1 MTDPSPRA
9 RPARRPATALASA
22 SQPAKSRRPPTAAA
36 VHTGTAA
43 SDTDMAATATDTT
56 TATATDRVYEGIYGA
71 VLEHRLVP
79 GDRLR
84 EEELALGFGVSRTV
98 VRQALQRLAQDRVI
112 ELQHN
117 HGARVPQP
125 GLDEAG
131 HVFEAR
137 RVVECEIA
145 RRLGGRLQPAQL
157 AELHALAEAEAVAD
171 HQGDRAQAVRLSGEF
186 HRALARMHGNP
197 VFLRL
202 LDGLLPTTS
211 LLMAMSKAG
220 GGQVCVAHRHVEL
233 IRALDGSSQGAANEM
248 RRHLM
253 ELERSLGRTLAA
265 AQSRSG

>member
-1 MTDPSPRA
+1 MTHPTPPA
-9 RPARRPATALASA
+9 RPARRPVKARAPDP
-22 SQPAKSRRPPTAAA
+22 QPAPARRAPPTASA
-36 VHTGTAA
+36 HT
-43 SDTDMAATATDTT
+43 D
-56 TATATDRVYEGIYGA
+56 TATDRVYEGIYGA
-71 VLEHRLVP
+71 VLEHHLVP

-145 RRLGGRLQPAQL
+145 RRLGSRLRPDQL
-157 AELHALAEAEAVAD
+157 AELHALAEAESRAD
-171 HQGDRAQAVRLSGEF
+171 QRGDRAQAVRLSGEF

-197 VFLRL
+197 VFERL

-211 LLMAMSKAG
+211 MLMARYTAQG
-220 GGQVCVAHRHVEL
+220 GTVCVAHRHVEL
-233 IRALDGSSQGAANEM
+233 IAALQEGPRAAAAEMRQHIDELQRSLVRGGASAERRLRDAFAAYRDDDGANEC
-248 RRHLM
+248 
-253 ELERSLGRTLAA
+253 A
-265 AQSRSG
+265 

>member
-1 MTDPSPRA
+1 MTRPKRPA
-9 RPARRPATALASA
+9 RPTRRPATAHPSHT
-22 SQPAKSRRPPTAAA
+22 QPPTARRAP
-36 VHTGTAA
+36 
-43 SDTDMAATATDTT
+43 ATAPPHTD
-56 TATATDRVYEGIYGA
+56 TATDRVYEGIYGA
-71 VLEHRLVP
+71 VLEHHLVP

-145 RRLGGRLQPAQL
+145 RRLGGRLRPDQL
-157 AELHALAEAEAVAD
+157 AELHALAEAESQAD
-171 HQGDRAQAVRLSGEF
+171 QRGDRAQAVRLSGEF

-233 IRALDGSSQGAANEM
+233 IHALHGSPGGAASEM
-248 RRHLM
+248 RRHLV
-253 ELERSLGRTLAA
+253 ELERSLGRTLAGA
-265 AQSRSG
+265 LPRRD

>member
-1 MTDPSPRA
+1 MTRSTRPA
-9 RPARRPATALASA
+9 RPTRRPATAHPSPT
-22 SQPAKSRRPPTAAA
+22 QPPTARRAP
-36 VHTGTAA
+36 
-43 SDTDMAATATDTT
+43 ATAPPHTD
-56 TATATDRVYEGIYGA
+56 TATDRVYEGIYGA
-71 VLEHRLVP
+71 VLEHHLVP

-145 RRLGGRLQPAQL
+145 RRLGGRLRPDQL
-157 AELHALAEAEAVAD
+157 AELHALADAESQAD
-171 HQGDRAQAVRLSGEF
+171 QRGDRAQAVRLSGEF

-211 LLMAMSKAG
+211 MLMAMSKAGG

-233 IRALDGSSQGAANEM
+233 IHALHGSPGGAASEM
-248 RRHLM
+248 RRHLV
-253 ELERSLGRTLAA
+253 ELERSLGRTLAGA
-265 AQSRSG
+265 RPRQD